1 MEVLPQPNEPN
12 SHADDNDAARRD
24 NKKILRQHVRKRA
37 LAKPADLARIRVTLL
52 IIRIGE

>member
-1 MEVLPQPNEPN
+1 LEVLPQPNEPN

-24 NKKILRQHVRKRA
+24 NKKILRQHVRKSA
-37 LAKPADLARIRVTLL
+37 IAKPADLARIRVTLL